1 MALHNLDQ
9 PDVYTV
15 LFKLRL
21 NYCKSKKDHIIVLKL
36 RNMHLSKDETTNDD
50 GDVDPG

>member
-1 MALHNLDQ
+1 M
-9 PDVYTV
+9 
-15 LFKLRL
+15 FKLFYLSLDLIRL